1 MLPSAFVTRMKKL
14 LGDEY
19 ESFEEALCHGGAVRG
34 LRVNTIK
41 SDAKS
46 VTSELPTSKLPYLE
60 NGYIL
65 NSDEPVGT
73 HPLHHAGAIYMQD
86 PGAMSTLAALDIGA
100 DFKIIDLCAAP
111 GGKSTQAAAALG
123 EGGFL
128 LSNEYVGKRAKL
140 MVGNFER
147 LGLRGAMIT
156 SLDTSEFKKH
166 FCEYFDLCIADVP
179 CSGEGMFRKSEDAL
193 SMWSEENVAACAKRQ
208 AEIIENA
215 APLIRGGGYLLYSTC
230 TYSLEENEM
239 IIDEFLSSHPEFS
252 LIPVKGELVPVTSDG
267 IVFEGAKSDT
277 LTLCR
282 RFYPH
287 KSPGEGQ
294 FIALLQKEKKPQNKT
309 TILYKNS
316 LKPLTKEEAA
326 AVNEF
331 ISDALIPGEYKAVK
345 LGDKIVIKT
354 HDTPPMP
361 YGVMLYGVLLGELRG
376 RFLVPSHHFY
386 SAFGKC
392 FKRQLELSERPELLS
407 AYLCGEQIAAPPELG
422 AGFCVMTYRGAV
434 IGGGKC
440 SGGVIN
446 NHYPKGLRNKR

>member
-1 MLPSAFVTRMKKL
+1 MKKL
-14 LGDEY
+14 LGNEY
-19 ESFEEALCHGGAVRG
+19 ESFESALTRGAAVRG

-41 SDAKS
+41 SGAES
-46 VTSELPTSKLPYLE
+46 VTERLPVTRLSYLE
-60 NGYIL
+60 NGFIL

-86 PGAMSTLAALDIGA
+86 PGAMSTLAALDIRP
-100 DFKIIDLCAAP
+100 DFQIIDLCAAP

-123 EGGFL
+123 EGGFI

-147 LGLRGAMIT
+147 LGLCRAMIT
-156 SLDTSEFKKH
+156 SLDTAEFKKH
-166 FCEYFDLCIADVP
+166 FFEHFDLCIADVP

-193 SMWSEENVAACAKRQ
+193 AMWSEENVAACAKRQ

-239 IIDEFLSSHPEFS
+239 IIDGFLSSHPEFS
-252 LIPVKGELVPVTSDG
+252 LVPVRGELAGVTSDG
-267 IVFEGAKSDT
+267 IVFEGAKSDK

-294 FIALLQKEKKPQNKT
+294 FVALLKKAEKQQNKT

-316 LKPLTKEEAA
+316 LKPLNKEETS
-326 AVNEF
+326 AVSAF
-331 ISDALIPGEYKAVK
+331 LSDTLTECDVTAMRY
-345 LGDKIVIKT
+345 GDRIVIAPSG
-354 HDTPPMP
+354 TPPMP
-361 YGVMLYGVLLGELRG
+361 YGVMLFGVLLGELRG
-376 RFLVPSHHFY
+376 RSVIPSHHFY
-386 SAFGKC
+386 SAFGRY
-392 FKRQLELSERPELLS
+392 FKRRLELSDTPESLA
-407 AYLCGEQIAAPPELG
+407 AYLRGEQIPAPSDLG
-422 AGFCVMTYRGAV
+422 TGYCAITCLGAV

-440 SGGVIN
+440 IGEVIN
-446 NHYPKGLRNKR
+446 NHYPKGLRNKK